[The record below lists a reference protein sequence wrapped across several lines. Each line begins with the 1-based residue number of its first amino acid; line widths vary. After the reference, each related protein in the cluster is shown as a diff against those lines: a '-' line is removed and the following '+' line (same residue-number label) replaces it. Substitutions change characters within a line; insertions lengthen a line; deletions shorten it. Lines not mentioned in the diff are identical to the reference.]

1 MNVHLQR
8 ESRHFALQPLAA
20 NVYAAIAKDG
30 GWAICNAGLLDLGG
44 LIVVFDTFVTPQA
57 SRDLR
62 QASLELLGRP
72 PGIVINSHYH
82 NDHIWGNQSFAPETP
97 ILASDRTRALIT
109 TEGAAELEWNAANA
123 AQRLAFHRA
132 QIAAASSE
140 GERQGHMLLAGEYEG
155 IVAALPHLAVVPPS
169 ITFEKRLTLHGA
181 EHTAELLMFE
191 GGHTASDTVL
201 LLRDAGILFLSD
213 LLFVG
218 FHPYL
223 AEGDP
228 RQLLAILT
236 EISKLGAHTFIPGH
250 GPIGATSD
258 LLALI
263 AYCAACVETARHL
276 VAEGTTN
283 PEQIAALPIPEDFRH
298 WRLQQFYHINIQAM
312 VARLTAETSTQPSP

>member
-1 MNVHLQR
+1 MNTHPS
-8 ESRHFALQPLAA
+8 ESRHFTLQPLAA

-44 LIVVFDTFVTPQA
+44 LILVFDTFVTPQA

-62 QASLELLGRP
+62 QASIELFGCP
-72 PGIVINSHYH
+72 PAIVINSHYH
-82 NDHIWGNQSFAPETP
+82 NDHIWGNQTFAPEAP
-97 ILASDRTRALIT
+97 ILASDCTRALIA

-123 AQRLAFHRA
+123 SQRLTFHRA
-132 QIAAASSE
+132 QIAAAANE
-140 GERQGHMLLAGEYEG
+140 GERQGHLLLAGEYEG
-155 IVAALPHLAVVPPS
+155 IVAALPHLSVVSPT
-169 ITFEKRLTLHGA
+169 ITFENRLTLHGA
-181 EHTAELLMFE
+181 EHTAELLAFE

-228 RQLLAILT
+228 RQLLAILK
-236 EISKLGAHTFIPGH
+236 ELSGLGAHTFIPGH
-250 GPIGATSD
+250 GPVGATSD

-263 AYCAACVETARHL
+263 AYCAACVETAGQL
-276 VAEGTTN
+276 VAEGTTD
-283 PEQIAALPIPEDFRH
+283 PQQIAALPIPENFRH
-298 WRLQQFYHINIQAM
+298 WRLQQFYTLNIQAL
-312 VARLTAETSTQPSP
+312 VARLTAEKSAQPSP